1 MANVPEPE
9 PPAKPKGQSRRG
21 SPTPSADVE
30 SLFGPGRSEY
40 SFRSRESKEERLSR
54 LRQEEADKALAR
66 QKDLIAF
73 VAVVVLI
80 GVVAAAS
87 LVVVF
92 APGFSD
98 DLKKWATVTLTTILS
113 AGVGYLGG
121 KAQK

>member
-1 MANVPEPE
+1 MRP
-9 PPAKPKGQSRRG
+9 SHRG
-21 SPTPSADVE
+21 SPKSPADVE
-30 SLFGPGRSEY
+30 SVFGPGRSEY

-66 QKDLIAF
+66 QKDSIAF

-98 DLKKWATVTLTTILS
+98 DLRKWSTVTLTIILS
-113 AGVGYLGG
+113 ASVGYLSG